1 MGREVINLE
10 ELKLSDRLAIE
21 RTVMGADRTLLAWV
35 RTSMSFISFGF
46 TIYKVLEAVE
56 KSGANKLVKS
66 QTPRNIGIFL
76 ILSGIFPLALSMFQ
90 YRRTIRHLGGRGS
103 FYVNPNMVSAGAILL
118 LGVALLVVATLN
130 LDVM

>member
-1 MGREVINLE
+1 MGSEVINPD
-10 ELKLSDRLAIE
+10 ELKLGDRLALE

-46 TIYKVLEAVE
+46 TIYKILEAVE
-56 KSGANKLVKS
+56 KSGSVKLVKS

-76 ILSGIFPLALSMFQ
+76 ILSGILPLALSMYQ

-103 FYVNPNMVSAGAILL
+103 FYLNPNMVSAGAILL
-118 LGVALLVVATLN
+118 LGVALLAVSALN